1 MVKVLFFAEAK
12 RIVKKGEAEF
22 DFAGRRVS
30 DIKKEL
36 LRQYPA
42 FDTIFKSVMF
52 ALNERY
58 VSEDVLLNDGDVL
71 AIIPPVGGG

>member
-1 MVKVLFFAEAK
+1 LFFAEAK
-12 RIVKKGEAEF
+12 RIVKKREAEF
-22 DFAGRRVS
+22 DFAGKQVS
-30 DIKKEL
+30 DIKKEF

-58 VSEDVLLNDGDVL
+58 VSEDVLLKDGDVL